1 MAFDYGSIDIG
12 LKNPFKK
19 EGAVTSLRGLVTTV
33 LGVYLLIEAAAVVR
47 DSAAVG
53 WILVVFGLFLLG
65 SGLKITTQGII
76 AMLRY
81 FVGRNHPT
89 SLAYNH
95 SRSETTSAEQES
107 GYVAYTKQ
115 RLIEMLV
122 GRKNATFVE
131 PQGFLARL
139 VHTIFPKLTFMPY
152 PVRNMAQRLFG
163 AWVKTVLALVAY
175 ALTAFVSLAGFAG
188 EIGEFAFPIYSIL
201 LTLYL
206 IGVWRSAGRALAR
219 SADRNIPSMGTK
231 ELAKVIATAIVLP
244 VVLAAALAYFM
255 QVTSVSMAQ
264 LQQMLQFL
272 PDFHAWAYFIAIVVA
287 AIISSALISM
297 MIFKRMALTD
307 PKVEVSELRDNW
319 QESIHPNEIFIN
331 LDNLVMANRRY
342 KEVPNRVYQELE
354 PKLNEQV
361 EGKGNF
367 FGEML
372 QEIQPKFK
380 AMDLGAAFTSVRMLS
395 LILGNAL
402 FVCASVLTVWLAFG
416 VVDLYNFVGGVPLD
430 VIFEQ
435 STPEQINS
443 LSDMSGTIIHLTL
456 VGILLRAFA
465 HMLAN
470 GAHLFF
476 AEMQFVSQLIYMKV
490 EGTFTESRI
499 STGTG
504 IHDSTRSENT
514 LVRSS
519 ITPWVVVTQAV
530 SSTFAATGMRNLEH
544 PRYILEM
551 HKDEQS
557 LDSIR
562 RDVVS
567 FIKDRESIAAITSE
581 RDLRNASQIHEI
593 NEQSRA
599 IPMQSQ
605 DKLAITEQE
614 EQAAALL
621 RQQAEEDTKAPT
633 PA

>member
-244 VVLAAALAYFM
+244 VVLAAGLAYFM

-272 PDFHAWAYFIAIVVA
+272 PDFHAWAYFITIVVA

-380 AMDLGAAFTSVRMLS
+380 AMELGAAFTSVRMLS

-430 VIFEQ
+430 VIIEQ

>member
-19 EGAVTSLRGLVTTV
+19 EGVVTSLRGLVTTV
-33 LGVYLLIEAAAVVR
+33 LGIYLLIEAAAVVR
-47 DSAAVG
+47 DSTVVG

-244 VVLAAALAYFM
+244 VVLAAGLAYFM

-272 PDFHAWAYFIAIVVA
+272 PDFHAWAYFITIVVA

-402 FVCASVLTVWLAFG
+402 FVCASVLTVWLAFA

-430 VIFEQ
+430 VIIEQ

-551 HKDEQS
+551 HKHEQS

-621 RQQAEEDTKAPT
+621 RQQAEEDAPT